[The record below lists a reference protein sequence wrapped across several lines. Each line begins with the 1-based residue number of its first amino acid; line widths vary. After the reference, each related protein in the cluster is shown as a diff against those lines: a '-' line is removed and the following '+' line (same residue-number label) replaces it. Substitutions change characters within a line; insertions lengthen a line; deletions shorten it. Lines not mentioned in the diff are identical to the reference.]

1 MFSKILNKFKSIFG
15 KKSISKTSK
24 PKKVSKT
31 KNTSKTTKSST
42 RTKSTKST
50 KTAKPSKGKKQE
62 IKLLIESFTS
72 IPGVG
77 LKSAKAFYE
86 AGFKSTEDILSA
98 KDEDLLAIP
107 GVGINLVKKLK
118 DYKSWFKFR
127 FYFNLFNQIN
137 NIIGFIKLI

>member
-1 MFSKILNKFKSIFG
+1 MFTKILNKLKTILG

-31 KNTSKTTKSST
+31 
-42 RTKSTKST
+42 TKSTKSSKKA
-50 KTAKPSKGKKQE
+50 KTSKPAKGKKQE
-62 IKLLIESFTS
+62 AKLLIESFTS

-77 LKSAKAFYE
+77 AKSAKAFYE

-98 KDEDLLAIP
+98 KEEELLAVP

-118 DYKSWFKFR
+118 DYKS
-127 FYFNLFNQIN
+127 
-137 NIIGFIKLI
+137 

>member
-1 MFSKILNKFKSIFG
+1 MISKILNKLKTIFG

-31 KNTSKTTKSST
+31 TNSAKTTKS
-42 RTKSTKST
+42 KKAT
-50 KTAKPSKGKKQE
+50 KTAKGKKQE

-77 LKSAKAFYE
+77 AKSAKAFYE
-86 AGFKSTEDILSA
+86 AGFKSTKDILSA
-98 KDEDLLAIP
+98 KDEDLLAVP

-118 DYKSWFKFR
+118 DYKP
-127 FYFNLFNQIN
+127 
-137 NIIGFIKLI
+137 